1 MVYLIIIVFLLSV
14 IIASAVS
21 IANLIK
27 YSERLED
34 YLETYE
40 TKLIEVREKIIEA
53 EIRLKEIDIRGS
65 FEADDEVGFI
75 FNSIKEISSDLTKTI
90 ETLYTD
96 ERD

>member
-14 IIASAVS
+14 IIAAAVS
-21 IANLIK
+21 ITNLIK
-27 YSERLED
+27 YSERMED

-90 ETLYTD
+90 ENLYND
-96 ERD
+96 ERN

>member
-1 MVYLIIIVFLLSV
+1 MIYLIIIVFLLSI
-14 IIASAVS
+14 IIAAAVS
-21 IANLIK
+21 ITNLIK
-27 YSERLED
+27 YSERMED

-96 ERD
+96 ERN

>member
-14 IIASAVS
+14 IIAAAVS
-21 IANLIK
+21 ITNLIK
-27 YSERLED
+27 YSERMED

-90 ETLYTD
+90 EKLYTD

>member
-1 MVYLIIIVFLLSV
+1 MIYLIIIVFLLSV
-14 IIASAVS
+14 IIAAAVS